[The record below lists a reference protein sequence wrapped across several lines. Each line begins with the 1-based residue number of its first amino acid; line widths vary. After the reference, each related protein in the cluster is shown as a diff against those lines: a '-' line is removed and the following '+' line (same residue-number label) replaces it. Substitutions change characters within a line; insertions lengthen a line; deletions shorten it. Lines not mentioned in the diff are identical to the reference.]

1 MVTNENK
8 TSPILI
14 LAAWFV
20 VSIPAAWGV
29 YYTLL
34 NALKPSSR
42 APPPRPGAL
51 APSPRLALMDDHAR
65 SDW

>member
-8 TSPILI
+8 TSPIII
-14 LAAWFV
+14 LAAWLV

-34 NALKPSSR
+34 NALKLFR
-42 APPPRPGAL
+42 
-51 APSPRLALMDDHAR
+51 
-65 SDW
+65 

>member
-8 TSPILI
+8 TTSPILI

-34 NALKPSSR
+34 NALK
-42 APPPRPGAL
+42 L
-51 APSPRLALMDDHAR
+51 FQ
-65 SDW
+65 

>member
-14 LAAWFV
+14 LAAWLV
-20 VSIPAAWGV
+20 VSIPAGWGV

-34 NALKPSSR
+34 NALK
-42 APPPRPGAL
+42 L
-51 APSPRLALMDDHAR
+51 FQ
-65 SDW
+65 

>member
-8 TSPILI
+8 TTSPVLI
-14 LAAWFV
+14 LAAWTV

-34 NALKPSSR
+34 NALK
-42 APPPRPGAL
+42 L
-51 APSPRLALMDDHAR
+51 FQ
-65 SDW
+65 

>member
-1 MVTNENK
+1 MVANDNKK

-14 LAAWFV
+14 MAAWFV

-34 NALKPSSR
+34 NALK
-42 APPPRPGAL
+42 L
-51 APSPRLALMDDHAR
+51 FQ
-65 SDW
+65 

>member
-14 LAAWFV
+14 LAAWLV

-34 NALKPSSR
+34 NALK
-42 APPPRPGAL
+42 L
-51 APSPRLALMDDHAR
+51 LQ
-65 SDW
+65 

>member
-1 MVTNENK
+1 MISNEKK

-29 YYTLL
+29 YFTLM
-34 NALKPSSR
+34 NALK
-42 APPPRPGAL
+42 L
-51 APSPRLALMDDHAR
+51 FQ
-65 SDW
+65 

>member
-8 TSPILI
+8 TSSIQI
-14 LAAWFV
+14 LAAWLL

-34 NALKPSSR
+34 NAFKLFQ
-42 APPPRPGAL
+42 
-51 APSPRLALMDDHAR
+51 
-65 SDW
+65 